1 METTNNPTNKS
12 YIEEDKKKK
21 STTLLMIIIG
31 LLTVA
36 ITVVGIMLYQQSH
49 KLRLTS
55 EEKQLITEEKMD
67 LERQLNEMI
76 IEYDDLKTQNDSMS
90 TLMSSQ
96 QDKIKKLLRV
106 DASNTQKIR
115 MYKQELET
123 LRKVMRNYIVQI
135 DSLNTKNRELTDEN
149 IQVRSKLEVAEQDKS
164 QLTKE
169 KEDLSTQVAKA
180 SVLSAKN
187 ITAEGLNS
195 RSKSTDRSNKIEKVR
210 VCFTIRE
217 NAIAKAGKKIVYM
230 RLLRPDDVVLT
241 AGGSTMIE
249 VNGEQLVYSSY
260 REVDYENKDID
271 MCIYWDKTED
281 MIAGTYNVF
290 LYAEGSEIGST
301 TFVLRK

>member
-195 RSKSTDRSNKIEKVR
+195 RSKATDRSNKIEKVR